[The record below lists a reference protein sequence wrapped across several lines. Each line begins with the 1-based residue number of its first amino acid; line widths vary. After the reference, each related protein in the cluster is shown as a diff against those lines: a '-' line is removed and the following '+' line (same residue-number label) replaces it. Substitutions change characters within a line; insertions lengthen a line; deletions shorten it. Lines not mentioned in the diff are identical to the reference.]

1 MGSGKAPSVLPAHT
15 PEGSVWTQIV
25 LEIFQLN
32 GELIA
37 AGDSLGSEVG
47 LTAARWQVIGAITDG
62 RLTVAQIGRRM
73 GLTRQ
78 SVRRTVDLLEGEK
91 MVERVSNPDHRSAEL
106 VQLTSRGAQ
115 AYAAISRRQID
126 WANRCAGSLSLSALQ
141 TTLRTLRA
149 VRGRV
154 LPAAT
159 AGRKK
164 SG

>member
-1 MGSGKAPSVLPAHT
+1 MTSRKSPSELPPYT
-15 PEGSVWTQIV
+15 PEGSVWTEIV

-32 GELIA
+32 GELIT
-37 AGDSLGSEVG
+37 AGDSLGRELG
-47 LTAARWQVIGAITDG
+47 LTASRWQVIGAIRDG

-91 MVERVSNPDHRSAEL
+91 MVERVPNPDHRSAEL

-149 VRGRV
+149 VRARV
-154 LPAAT
+154 VPEASAI
-159 AGRKK
+159 RKK